1 MLPDFPETKK
11 LFSHFFRTYMRRR
24 AREISPYGAVQT
36 RYLHEG
42 RAMKITRA
50 DRSESTSG
58 MEQLS
63 VLLDIK
69 HDEIENLTLQ
79 KAIAKHDAMIVEMV
93 QKQTDFIRE
102 RMSSEIPESQS
113 LDGKGRKFD
122 AQVLIE
128 LLEKMQIDFYPDG
141 TPHELHVDGPLFT
154 PESLAAVDKEF
165 ENNPELKRKFDEMME
180 KKKEEWRAREADRK
194 LVG

>member
-1 MLPDFPETKK
+1 MLPDFPETKR
-11 LFSHFFRTYMRRR
+11 LFSRFFRTYMRQKI
-24 AREISPYGAVQT
+24 REVSPYNAVQT

-63 VLLDIK
+63 VHFEIK
-69 HDEIENLTLQ
+69 FDEIENLTLQ
-79 KAIAKHDAMIVEMV
+79 KAIEKLDTMIVDFV
-93 QKQTDFIRE
+93 RKQIYSIRE
-102 RMSSEIPESQS
+102 RMSSEFPERQT
-113 LDGKGRKFD
+113 LDAKGKKFD
-122 AQVLIE
+122 AQLVIDM
-128 LLEKMQIDFYPDG
+128 LEKMQIEFYPDG
-141 TPHELHVDGPLFT
+141 TPHEILLDGPLFT
-154 PESLAAVDKEF
+154 PERMAAVYKEF
-165 ENNPELKRKFDEMME
+165 ESNPELKRKFDEMIE